1 MKTRFVIFL
10 LLFLAV
16 SQVHALSTEVKVD
29 LLTHKITAALNA
41 KNYAQAVALFK
52 EYDALDVAMP
62 PALLLQRARVY
73 FHEKDYLKTL
83 NTLEKYLEDAERGSA
98 EYNQALAMYADVEG
112 KPELQQIRQAQEAQE
127 QARQV
132 QEAQEAQEALRN
144 AAIRAREGNLCSGE
158 GDEFC
163 YVALDNPRG
172 CYIFLGYYYESR
184 EYEWQGECAHGF
196 AHGNGAFRTEGS
208 ENKWWEETGSVDV
221 HGLFQGLWKG
231 VNKNGDRWEVPYV
244 NGKAHGHDKQ
254 VDSDG
259 DRWEVPYVNGK
270 RHGTV
275 TWHKANGKTYYWCYR
290 NGKEVKKGPC

>member
-158 GDEFC
+158 EDEFC

-172 CYIFLGYYYESR
+172 CYIIARNYYANQ
-184 EYEWQGECAHGF
+184 EYEWQGKCAHGF
-196 AHGNGAFRTEGS
+196 AHGDGTFRGEGK
-208 ENKWWEETGSVDV
+208 NWWWEKTGSVDA
-221 HGLFQGLWKG
+221 HGIPQGHWKG
-231 VNKNGDRWEVPYV
+231 VNHKGGRWETSYV
-244 NGKAHGHDKQ
+244 NGKQ
-254 VDSDG
+254 
-259 DRWEVPYVNGK
+259 
-270 RHGTV
+270 HGTY

-290 NGKEVKKGPC
+290 NGKKVKKGPC